1 MAGLAPGEKILVPTE
16 AKSGAFPGERL
27 VTVSTETGPIS
38 GFAKTDFVI
47 DQGDSTYLLA
57 EVKRVL
63 NDVVTVKL
71 YGSFFTTTGLADIPK
86 SVVAFRKSV
95 G

>member
-1 MAGLAPGEKILVPTE
+1 MAGLAPGETILVPTE
-16 AKSGAFPGERL
+16 AQSGAFPGERL
-27 VTVSTETGPIS
+27 VTVTTETGPIS
-38 GFAKTDFVI
+38 GFAKSDFVI
-47 DQGDSTYLLA
+47 HQGDGTYLMA

-63 NDVVTVKL
+63 ADVITVKL

-86 SVVAFRKSV
+86 SVAFRKLA

>member
-16 AKSGAFPGERL
+16 AKLGAFPGERL
-27 VTVSTETGPIS
+27 VTITTETGPIS
-38 GFAKTDFVI
+38 GFAKADFVI
-47 DQGDSTYLLA
+47 DQGDGTYLLA

-63 NDVVTVKL
+63 GDIVTVKL

-86 SVVAFRKSV
+86 SSAFRKLAR
-95 G
+95 